1 MRIAPISPVI
11 RNNNFKVNQLNSLIT
26 FGYQK
31 RTVKSG
37 DLSSYDSFVKEHPGA
52 QVPQVEAHK
61 YQLSLKVEEA
71 IKEENYLEAIKTK
84 IKIAQICKEQGHEK
98 DAYILEEGIRELY
111 VALPKYQKEDAK
123 KEIAEYNLLMAEYIE
138 EDIAKRTAFMD

>member
-26 FGYQK
+26 FGYSK
-31 RTVKSG
+31 RSVKPG

-61 YQLSLKVEEA
+61 CQLSLKVEEA
-71 IKEENYLEAIKTK
+71 IEEENYLEAIKTK
-84 IKIAQICKEQGHEK
+84 IKIAQICKEQGYEK
-98 DAYILEEGIRELY
+98 GVRARFGTYGKSTYGR
-111 VALPKYQKEDAK
+111 K
-123 KEIAEYNLLMAEYIE
+123 
-138 EDIAKRTAFMD
+138 

>member
-31 RTVKSG
+31 RNFKAG
-37 DLSSYDSFVKEHPGA
+37 DLSSYYSFVRENPGA
-52 QVPQVEAHK
+52 QVPSFEAAK
-61 YQLSLKVEEA
+61 YQLSVGVEEA
-71 IKEENYLEAIKTK
+71 IKEENYLEAIKGK
-84 IKIAQICKEQGHEK
+84 IKIAQICKDHGQEK
-98 DAYILEEGIRELY
+98 DAYMLEEGIRELY

-138 EDIAKRTAFMD
+138 EDIAKRNAFMD